1 MIPNNF
7 IPFKDVSPEA
17 VMKLS
22 AEDVASQVIFLSR
35 VMSCLTDEVLPDMA
49 CNAAGKLGLKLSK
62 RKQRFFWKMQV
73 FKLGDEAYH
82 SEMRV
87 WNSFS
92 DTILHWYISKS
103 GFETK
108 MQAALMSLMTCLAD
122 LFLCWHPNGKW
133 AGKHVDF
140 PVKHGFWKFA
150 WNAVLELLKLDEIL
164 PEKTM
169 SSHIAFTFNMH
180 ESVDELLLDMTLRGY
195 VV

>member
-7 IPFKDVSPEA
+7 IQFKDVSPEA

-22 AEDVASQVIFLSR
+22 AEDVAFQVMFLSR

-49 CNAAGKLGLKLSK
+49 GHAARKLGLKLSK
-62 RKQRFFWKMQV
+62 RKQKFFWKMRV
-73 FKLGDEAYH
+73 FKMGDGAYH
-82 SEMRV
+82 SEMLV

-92 DTILHWYISKS
+92 DTHISES

-108 MQAALMSLMTCLAD
+108 MQAALMSLMTCLVD

-140 PVKHGFWKFA
+140 PVKCCFWKFA

-169 SSHIAFTFNMH
+169 SSHIAFTFNMY
-180 ESVDELLLDMTLRGY
+180 ESVDKLLLDTTLRGY
-195 VV
+195 IV